1 MKLRDLVTDPC
12 AMLDVAHF
20 QGASIPWEECAALGI
35 RAVVIKWWHGPWR
48 NQPAVAQQQYRE
60 AKAAGLLVGR
70 YAWWVPNASVDAQIA
85 AWLSDP
91 WPDEDLPLCI
101 DMEDP
106 ALPKGPATLAAAVR
120 IVEALEHATGRA
132 PIIYSGSWWADAWL
146 GARSPELA
154 RCPYWHAAYP
164 RKAAKGTDYAG
175 AVAEWLAQDAPR
187 LPAIW
192 AAETPIAWQLDGT
205 DDATGTGAL
214 RLPNGVDVDVNLADL
229 SALRRLVPTHRDTDP
244 APFDPTPPA
253 LRLSPTEVPSL
264 EQVLQEL
271 TEPPPDSTEPTNPG
285 TPTSK
290 SSDRLHAVRPETD

>member
-20 QGASIPWEECAALGI
+20 QGAMIPWEECAALGI

-60 AKAAGLLVGR
+60 AKAAGLIVGR
-70 YAWWVPNASVDAQIA
+70 YAWWVPNASVDAQIT

-91 WPDEDLPLCI
+91 WPEDDLPLTI

-106 ALPKGPATLAAAVR
+106 GLPKGPATLAAAVR
-120 IVEALEHATGRA
+120 IVEALEQATGRA
-132 PIIYSGSWWADAWL
+132 PIVYSGAWWADSWL
-146 GARSPELA
+146 GTRSPELA

-175 AVAEWLAQDAPR
+175 AMAEWLAQDAPR

-192 AAETPIAWQLDGT
+192 AEECPIAWQLDGT

-229 SALRRLVPTHRDTDP
+229 TLLRRLVPTHRDTDP

-253 LRLSPTEVPSL
+253 LRLQPTEVPSL
-264 EQVLQEL
+264 EQVLQSLPE
-271 TEPPPDSTEPTNPG
+271 PPDSSEPTPPG

-290 SSDRLHAVRPETD
+290 SSDRLHAVRPEDT